1 MELSKIATEKRNE
14 NTLHID
20 ELSTRDMVK
29 LINDKDKKVA
39 EAVGKRAGSYCG
51 SH

>member
-29 LINDKDKKVA
+29 LTTMRIKK
-39 EAVGKRAGSYCG
+39 
-51 SH
+51 

>member
-29 LINDKDKKVA
+29 LINDEDKKSSRGC
-39 EAVGKRAGSYCG
+39 GKRAGSYCG